1 MMDRELHMQT
11 AIVGLAQAAFSRI
24 SEWISVS
31 CIVARATALYCLA
44 AVVWGICITP
54 RVLYNLSR
62 ILCPCRSPLQ
72 NFNFIYDLY
81 TPYSIY
87 RPKWTGFILLFYL
100 ARHQVF
106 SGSYTSDS
114 LPRATSYTI
123 RLSLAGD
130 RDEVYVQFTKWG
142 IDYGKYP
149 REQSLTEDEQHVQ
162 PTACVCLS
170 GEILFYCGS
179 MWNTRTWRQFALTY
193 GYVVRSKPLQHG
205 SLFSFRVRSSGV
217 WVSINCFAKC
227 WLNSNKCWYPSWT
240 GRYMYKSRLHRKFF
254 GHTCVN

>member
-123 RLSLAGD
+123 RLVSRRPRRGL
-130 RDEVYVQFTKWG
+130 RPVYKVGNWLWQVSERTKSHWRWAARSTHCLCLPFRWDSFLLWQYVEYTYLTAICVDLWICCTVQT
-142 IDYGKYP
+142 P
-149 REQSLTEDEQHVQ
+149 
-162 PTACVCLS
+162 PTWVA
-170 GEILFYCGS
+170 LF
-179 MWNTRTWRQFALTY
+179 
-193 GYVVRSKPLQHG
+193 V
-205 SLFSFRVRSSGV
+205 
-217 WVSINCFAKC
+217 
-227 WLNSNKCWYPSWT
+227 
-240 GRYMYKSRLHRKFF
+240 
-254 GHTCVN
+254 